1 MKERIFHLRKELLGL
16 SRAKFGEP
24 IGMSDSEIKNIEY
37 GYTELKENKIALI
50 CARYD
55 VNEDWLRTGEGE
67 PIRKKTWQEE
77 VAKYVG
83 ELLTSRGAGAELQQ
97 MILEFFAKIPQDMW
111 DELGEKAKE
120 VLDDHRGK

>member
-120 VLDDHRGK
+120 VLDNHKK